1 MSGETDLNKL
11 IASMSPVLNEGTFV
25 FCTLAKDFSFDV
37 RQVLAFFKEEEGM
50 TLVLKKELA
59 EEWKLQHSVPMAWLS
74 LNVYSSLQAVGLT
87 ATVAKVLAD
96 AGISCNVLAA
106 YYHDHIFVEKD
117 KAQMALQLL
126 TELSKK

>member
-25 FCTLAKDFSFDV
+25 FCTVAKNFSFDV
-37 RQVLAFFKEEEGM
+37 RQVLALFKEEEGV
-50 TLVLKKELA
+50 TLVLEKEIA

-74 LNVYSSLQAVGLT
+74 LNVHSSLQAVGLT
-87 ATVAKVLAD
+87 AAVSKALAAK
-96 AGISCNVLAA
+96 GMSCNVLAA
-106 YYHDHIFVEKD
+106 YYHDHIFVEKEQ
-117 KAQMALQLL
+117 AQMALQLL